1 MPEKVKRTILVIED
15 NPDYQELYRH
25 ILRQDPHYDY
35 KVFEAENS
43 QAGLKYCHS
52 CTLDCILL
60 DLDLPGSTGMEFLD
74 DLVGQFGRIYWPVVM
89 LTGHGNESIAVQAMK
104 RGVQDYLEKGT
115 FSAEVLRRTITNT
128 IDSFARARRKEKAL
142 FDLKKQIR
150 QLNDRTLELKKKL
163 HRKNEALTEANT
175 RLLEQMAKL
184 AAI

>member
-15 NPDYQELYRH
+15 NPDYQELYGH

-35 KVFEAENS
+35 QVFEAKNS
-43 QAGLKYCHS
+43 QAGLKYCHT

-60 DLDLPGSTGMEFLD
+60 DLDLPGSNGMEFLD
-74 DLVGQFGRIYWPVVM
+74 DLAGRFGRIYWPVVM

-128 IDSFARARRKEKAL
+128 IENFARARRKEKAL
-142 FDLKKQIR
+142 FDLRKQIR
-150 QLNDRTLELKKKL
+150 ELNEKTLELEKKL
-163 HRKNEALTEANT
+163 QWKNEALTEANT
-175 RLLEQMAKL
+175 RLLDQMAKL

>member
-1 MPEKVKRTILVIED
+1 
-15 NPDYQELYRH
+15 
-25 ILRQDPHYDY
+25 
-35 KVFEAENS
+35 
-43 QAGLKYCHS
+43 
-52 CTLDCILL
+52 
-60 DLDLPGSTGMEFLD
+60 MEFLD

-150 QLNDRTLELKKKL
+150 QLNEKTLELENKL
-163 HRKNEALTEANT
+163 QRKNEALTEANT